1 MGFNILVLPPLV
13 LMEDFGYN
21 WQAYLNAIYAI
32 FCQDFIDT
40 NPSIENKRFA
50 LKRHPI
56 IEGKEATFWHI
67 ISEGDIENERLPDLR
82 RCERIRWPRPMIEAI
97 TTGYVKYW
105 KNMRGKEER
114 IVIALEDF
122 SYVVVLADRGD
133 YILLWTAYCV
143 EQEHTRRKLKNEFTN
158 YWKEKGQCRPKDG
171 TVTPSTHGR

>member
-1 MGFNILVLPPLV
+1 M
-13 LMEDFGYN
+13 
-21 WQAYLNAIYAI
+21 
-32 FCQDFIDT
+32 
-40 NPSIENKRFA
+40 
-50 LKRHPI
+50 KRHPI

-67 ISEGDIENERLPDLR
+67 ISEGAIENERLPDLR

-158 YWKEKGQCRPKDG
+158 YWKEKG
-171 TVTPSTHGR
+171 